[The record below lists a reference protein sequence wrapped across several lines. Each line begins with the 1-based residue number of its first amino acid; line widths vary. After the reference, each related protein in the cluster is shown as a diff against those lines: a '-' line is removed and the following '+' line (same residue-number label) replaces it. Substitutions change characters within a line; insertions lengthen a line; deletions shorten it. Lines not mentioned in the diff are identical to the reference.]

1 MKNFIKKLL
10 LFSLSIIISIS
21 LKCQCSGNC
30 HNGRGTY
37 KFENG
42 DKYSGN
48 FKKGLYHGKGTFTF
62 VSGGKYSGMFKKGMF
77 EGEGTF
83 ETKDGYKEKGTYKE
97 NKMYGFGTATWPSGQ
112 KYSGNYLNGKYHG
125 KGIMIFKTGSK
136 YDGDWE
142 NGKYHGKGIM
152 IYSDGSKYDGDW
164 ENGEKSGKGVFNDR
178 VHEDFNP
185 EGDIYEGEFSDGLE
199 NGNGIKY
206 YGGIFQSAKKYE
218 GTFKDG
224 LENGKGKI
232 LFENGDFFEGEIFN
246 GISWDEDTSN
256 SSGSIYSSFEGSGI
270 YAYSN
275 GTQYKG
281 KFKRVNDGQAFG
293 ESFFTNGK
301 NYRIGD
307 SLVDHCTIEEIGWQN
322 GRYWITKSITI
333 SKSLNYLLKEAEANR
348 NSEDFN
354 LALINVN
361 KFLDSLPND
370 PEALMLRA
378 NVYYKIGNKNNV
390 FKDCDRIIEIMNSEP
405 LYKNHLGLSDLDFYY
420 SKRAIY
426 YYLHDDFN
434 LAISDYSNAVELNP
448 NDPDSYYWRA
458 NSKKAI
464 ADYKG
469 AIADYTKVIELDPND
484 SDYYKYRGELKAQ
497 LKDYNGAI
505 ADITKAI
512 ELDPNNAG
520 KYNDLSWFIHLS
532 GDSKKALK
540 ICNDGININPEL
552 PILYITRGE
561 IKLGIDDSSDIR
573 NGLGLNDKFGACE
586 DWQKA
591 KSLGD
596 IENIAQEYLSKHCN

>member
-1 MKNFIKKLL
+1 
-10 LFSLSIIISIS
+10 
-21 LKCQCSGNC
+21 
-30 HNGRGTY
+30 
-37 KFENG
+37 
-42 DKYSGN
+42 
-48 FKKGLYHGKGTFTF
+48 
-62 VSGGKYSGMFKKGMF
+62 MFKKGMY

-125 KGIMIFKTGSK
+125 KGIMISKT
-136 YDGDWE
+136 
-142 NGKYHGKGIM
+142 
-152 IYSDGSKYDGDW
+152 GSKYDGDW

-178 VHEDFNP
+178 VHEYFNP

-206 YGGIFQSAKKYE
+206 YRGIFQSAKKYE

-434 LAISDYSNAVELNP
+434 LAISDYSNAIELNP

-469 AIADYTKVIELDPND
+469 AIADYSKVIELDPND

-505 ADITKAI
+505 EDITKTI

-596 IENIAQEYLSKHCN
+596 IENIAQDYLSKHCN

>member
-142 NGKYHGKGIM
+142 NGKYHGKDIM

-246 GISWDEDTSN
+246 GIWWDEDTSN

-497 LKDYNGAI
+497 LKDYDGAI

>member
-30 HNGRGTY
+30 YNGRGTY

-62 VSGGKYSGMFKKGMF
+62 VSGGKYSGMFKKGMY

-322 GRYWITKSITI
+322 GRYLITKSITI

-390 FKDCDRIIEIMNSEP
+390 FKDCDRIIEIINSEP
-405 LYKNHLGLSDLDFYY
+405 LYKYHLSLSNLDFYY

-434 LAISDYSNAVELNP
+434 LAISDYSNAIELNP
-448 NDPDSYYWRA
+448 NDPDYYYWRA

-464 ADYKG
+464 SDYKG
-469 AIADYTKVIELDPND
+469 AISDYTKCIELDLKNINAYSSRGRIYSTLKEYKNAITDYVKIIELNPND
-484 SDYYKYRGELKAQ
+484 ANS
-497 LKDYNGAI
+497 YN
-505 ADITKAI
+505 
-512 ELDPNNAG
+512 N
-520 KYNDLSWFIHLS
+520 LSWYTHLA

-561 IKLGIDDSSDIR
+561 IKLGIDDSSEIR

-586 DWQKA
+586 DWKKA

-596 IENIAQEYLSKHCN
+596 MTEIAQNYLSKHCN

>member
-30 HNGRGTY
+30 YNGRGTY

-62 VSGGKYSGMFKKGMF
+62 VSGSKYSGMFKKGMY

-125 KGIMIFKTGSK
+125 KGIMISKT
-136 YDGDWE
+136 
-142 NGKYHGKGIM
+142 
-152 IYSDGSKYDGDW
+152 GSKYDGDW

-178 VHEDFNP
+178 VHEYFNP

-206 YGGIFQSAKKYE
+206 YRGIFQSAKKYE

-434 LAISDYSNAVELNP
+434 LAISDYSNAIELNP

-469 AIADYTKVIELDPND
+469 AIADYSKVIELDPND

-505 ADITKAI
+505 EDITKTI

-596 IENIAQEYLSKHCN
+596 IENIAQDYLSKHCN